1 MRRIGTLIALVCA
14 AGALLVAA
22 AAQASHGQTLTFEAT
37 SDLKDPATRDQAFKD
52 IAALGVH
59 SMRVVLYW
67 HDVAPEPDSRVKP
80 KFDETDPASYA
91 WGAYDPVIE
100 GIKARGWQL
109 LLTVSGPVPRWATNG
124 ARDSVTRPSPA
135 EFQKF
140 VHAVATRYGA
150 KVDTWSIWNE
160 PNQPQFLLPQ
170 YSTHKT
176 PLSPRI
182 YRNLYFA
189 AQRGLADAGQASAK
203 VLLGETSPRGTGK
216 VVAPLT
222 FLRGVLCLDSKYHK
236 TSKGCAKVHAAGYA
250 HHAYT
255 TGQGPTFKPSQPN
268 DVTIGVLSRLPT
280 ALDRAAKAGAITG
293 HLRLYLTEFGIES
306 TPDPVRGVS
315 LQRQSE
321 YRAISER
328 IAYGNPRVVAFS
340 QYLLRDDSPKAGVPL
355 LARYP
360 GFETG
365 LFTYKGKHKPAYD
378 GFRLPLAV
386 RQSGSKVS
394 LWGLVRPATG
404 ATTARIEFRSGGR
417 RLVPRADDGEDRR
430 ARLLHQAR
438 LVRQGTPV
446 APGVDGA
453 GRHHLPRDADAR
465 LQVARRRQAKVHSL
479 LPAKVTGV
487 AAATDSACART

>member
-1 MRRIGTLIALVCA
+1 MPILMRRLGTLIVLVCLAAALVPPA
-14 AGALLVAA
+14 AH
-22 AAQASHGQTLTFEAT
+22 ASKTQSLTFEAT
-37 SDLKDPATRDQAFKD
+37 SDLKDPATREQAFKD

-67 HDVAPEPDSRVKP
+67 HDVAPQADSRVKP
-80 KFDETDPASYA
+80 KFDETDPASYD
-91 WGAYDPVIE
+91 WSAYDPVVD
-100 GIKARGWQL
+100 GIKARGWSL

-124 ARDSVTRPSPA
+124 ARDTVTRPSPA

-140 VHAVATRYGA
+140 VHAVAAHYGS
-150 KVDTWSIWNE
+150 KVDTWSVWNE

-170 YSTHKT
+170 YSPHKT

-182 YRNLYFA
+182 YRNLFFA
-189 AQRGLADAGQASAK
+189 AQRGLADAGLTDAR

-222 FLRGVLCLDSKYHK
+222 FLRGALCLNAKYHK
-236 TSKGCAKVHAAGYA
+236 EKGCAKVQAAGYA

-280 ALDRAAKAGAITG
+280 ALDRAARAGAITA
-293 HLRLYLTEFGIES
+293 HLPIFLTEFGIES

-321 YRAISER
+321 YRSISER
-328 IAYGNPRVVAFS
+328 IAYDNPRVAAFS
-340 QYLLRDDSPKAGVPL
+340 QYLLRDDAPKAGVPL
-355 LARYP
+355 LERYP

-365 LFTYKGKHKPAYD
+365 LFTSQGKHKPSFD

-386 RQSGSKVS
+386 TRKNSSKVS
-394 LWGLVRPATG
+394 LWGLVRPAEG
-404 ATTARIEFRSGGR
+404 ATTATIEVRSGGGSFHALTTVHTNAR
-417 RLVPRADDGEDRR
+417 GYFTTSAALVSGREWRLVWKAPDGTTFRGSPTRAY
-430 ARLLHQAR
+430 
-438 LVRQGTPV
+438 
-446 APGVDGA
+446 
-453 GRHHLPRDADAR
+453 RD
-465 LQVARRRQAKVHSL
+465 
-479 LPAKVTGV
+479 
-487 AAATDSACART
+487 

>member
-1 MRRIGTLIALVCA
+1 MRRFGTLIALVCA
-14 AGALLVAA
+14 AGALLVPT
-22 AAQASHGQTLTFEAT
+22 AAQASHGQSLTFEAT

-80 KFDETDPASYA
+80 KFDETDPASYN
-91 WGAYDPVIE
+91 WGAYDPVID

-109 LLTVSGPVPRWATNG
+109 LLTVSGPVPQWATNG
-124 ARDSVTRPSPA
+124 ARDTVTRPSPA

-140 VHAVATRYGA
+140 VHAVATHYGA
-150 KVDTWSIWNE
+150 KVDTWSVWNE
-160 PNQPQFLLPQ
+160 PNQPQFLQPQ
-170 YSTHKT
+170 YSPHKT
-176 PLSPRI
+176 PLSPGI
-182 YRNLYFA
+182 YRKLYFA
-189 AQRGLADAGQASAK
+189 AQHGLADAGQASAK

-236 TSKGCAKVHAAGYA
+236 TSKGCAKVQAAGYA

-255 TGQGPTFKPSQPN
+255 TGQGPTFKPAQPN

-280 ALDRAAKAGAITG
+280 ALDRAAKAGAITA
-293 HLRLYLTEFGIES
+293 HLPLYLTEFGIES

-321 YRAISER
+321 YRATSER
-328 IAYGNPRVVAFS
+328 IAYDNPRVVAFS
-340 QYLLRDDSPKAGVPL
+340 QYLLRDDSPKPGVPL

-365 LFTYKGKHKPAYD
+365 LLTYKGKHKPAYD

-386 RQSGSKVS
+386 KQSGSKVS
-394 LWGLVRPATG
+394 LWGLIRPAAG
-404 ATTARIEFRSGGR
+404 VTTASIEVRSGSGSFHALTTVKTDARGYFTKSASFVNGR
-417 RLVPRADDGEDRR
+417 QWRVVWTAPDGTTF
-430 ARLLHQAR
+430 H
-438 LVRQGTPV
+438 GTPTR
-446 APGVDGA
+446 AY
-453 GRHHLPRDADAR
+453 
-465 LQVARRRQAKVHSL
+465 K
-479 LPAKVTGV
+479 
-487 AAATDSACART
+487 

>member
-1 MRRIGTLIALVCA
+1 MRRSSTLIATVCA
-14 AGALLVAA
+14 LAALLAPAA
-22 AAQASHGQTLTFEAT
+22 AHASHAQSLTFEAT
-37 SDLKDPATRDQAFKD
+37 SDLKNPATRAQAFDD
-52 IAALGVH
+52 IASLGVH

-67 HDVAPEPDSRVKP
+67 HDVAPQPDARIRPS
-80 KFDETDPASYA
+80 FDATDPAGYDWS
-91 WGAYDPVIE
+91 AYDPVID

-124 ARDSVTRPSPA
+124 ARDTVTRPSPA

-140 VHAVATRYGA
+140 VHAVAAHYGS

-170 YSTHKT
+170 YSPHKT
-176 PLSPRI
+176 PLSPGI
-182 YRNLYFA
+182 YRKLYFA
-189 AQRGLADAGQASAK
+189 AQRGLADAGLASAR

-222 FLRGVLCLDSKYHK
+222 FLRGVLCLDSNYHK
-236 TSKGCAKVHAAGYA
+236 TSQSCGKVQAAGYA

-255 TGQGPTFKPSQPN
+255 TGQGPTFRPTEPN

-280 ALDRAAKAGAITG
+280 ALDRAAKAGAITA
-293 HLRLYLTEFGIES
+293 HLPLYLTEFGIES

-328 IAYGNPRVVAFS
+328 IAYDNPRVVAFS
-340 QYLLRDDSPKAGVPL
+340 QYLLRDDLPKPGVPL

-360 GFETG
+360 GFEKS
-365 LFTYKGKHKPAYD
+365 LFTYKGKHKPAFD

-386 RQSGSKVS
+386 KRSGSKVS
-394 LWGLVRPATG
+394 LWGLARPAAG
-404 ATTARIEFRSGGR
+404 ATTATIEARTNGGSFHA
-417 RLVPRADDGEDRR
+417 LTTVK
-430 ARLLHQAR
+430 
-438 LVRQGTPV
+438 T
-446 APGVDGA
+446 
-453 GRHHLPRDADAR
+453 DAR
-465 LQVARRRQAKVHSL
+465 GYFTKS
-479 LPAKVTGV
+479 
-487 AAATDSACART
+487 AASPKSRPCANE